1 MGLILDSSLLIAGER
16 QGSTTWEILERVQRL
31 QGETVAALSV
41 VTVIELSHGIYRAK
55 TDADRIRRQD
65 FVDELCNSVA
75 VYPVTLEVAKLAGRI
90 HGQQMAQGISIDFQ
104 DLVIGA
110 TALHLGYGVATMN
123 VKHFRM
129 IPGLNVVQL

>member
-1 MGLILDSSLLIAGER
+1 VGLILDSSLLIAGER
-16 QGSTTWEILERVQRL
+16 QGSRTWEILERVQGL

-65 FVDELCNSVA
+65 FVDEFCNSVA

-104 DLVIGA
+104 DPVIGA
-110 TALHLGYGVATMN
+110 TALHLGYGIATRN

-129 IPGLNVVQL
+129 IRGLNVMQL

>member
-1 MGLILDSSLLIAGER
+1 LILDSSLLIAGER